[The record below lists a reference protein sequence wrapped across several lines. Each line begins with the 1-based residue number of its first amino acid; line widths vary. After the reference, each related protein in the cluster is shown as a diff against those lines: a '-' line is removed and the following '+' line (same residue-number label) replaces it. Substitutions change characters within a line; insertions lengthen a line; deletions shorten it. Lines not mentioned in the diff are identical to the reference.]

1 MNYQTIHTLY
11 GLVHMAAAEAAG
23 ISINLIEMAVGDGAG
38 NATSPSEAQ
47 THLVR
52 EMYRGRVN
60 RVFQDPVNPKQ
71 YTAELVVPASI
82 GGFTLR
88 EVGVFDADGGLFA
101 VGNLPTSYKPS
112 IGEGAY
118 SDTVVRITF
127 LVTNS
132 GIVTLQLDPNVV
144 VATHTWVTNNV
155 TAGALIPG
163 GTTSQILAKKSN
175 ADGDTE
181 WINLDAVNVTVDM
194 IEERQALAAGQ
205 TMVTMAITTTRGL
218 AVYIEG
224 VRINKGAGAD
234 EWSVADN
241 GTSQEQIVLGK
252 AYAAGTKILTT
263 QNEPTGSVP
272 APMERSQNLA
282 DVLDKATART
292 NLDVYSKAES
302 DQKAPASSIM
312 YFARLTAPAGWLKA
326 NGAAISRTA
335 YAGLYAAIGTAFG
348 AGDGFNTFNLPDLR
362 GEFIRGWDDGRGVDP
377 GRALNTRQ
385 AGDLAS
391 HSHGASSDAQG
402 LHSHTGATETAG
414 DHAHSGTTSP
424 AGQHQHDSG
433 WGESGN
439 RAPYGVARTGAYG
452 SGQSDNDN
460 NSNMTSVAGEH
471 THDFRTDTTGNH
483 AHRLTTENSGQHAH
497 NISVAAAGGSET
509 RPRNM
514 ALLACIKY

>member
-1 MNYQTIHTLY
+1 MNYQTIHTTY
-11 GLVHMAAAEAAG
+11 GLIRMAAAEAAG
-23 ISINLIEMAVGDGAG
+23 VSINLTNMAVGDGAG
-38 NATSPSEAQ
+38 NVTSPGEAQ

-52 EMYRGRVN
+52 EMYRARVN
-60 RVFQDPVNPKQ
+60 RVFQNPSNPKE
-71 YTAELVVPASI
+71 YTAELIIPAAI

-88 EVGVFDADGGLFA
+88 EVGVFDADGGLFV
-101 VGNLPTSYKPS
+101 VGNLPTSYKPTIS
-112 IGEGAY
+112 EGAY
-118 SDTVVRITF
+118 SDTVIRITF

-132 GIVTLQLDPNVV
+132 SIVTLQLDPNVA
-144 VATHTWVTNNV
+144 VATHVWITNNV
-155 TAGALIPG
+155 TAGVLIPG

-181 WINLDAVNVTVDM
+181 WKDLDAVNVTVDM
-194 IEERQALAAGQ
+194 IEERQTLAAGQ
-205 TMVTMAITTTRGL
+205 LVVNMAVTTTRGL

-224 VRINKGAGAD
+224 SRINKGAGAD
-234 EWSVADN
+234 EWSVANN
-241 GTSQEQIVLGK
+241 GTSQTQIVLGK
-252 AYAAGTKILTT
+252 AYATGARILTT

-282 DVLDKATART
+282 DVNDKATART
-292 NLDVYSKAES
+292 NLDVYSKTES

-335 YAGLYAAIGTAFG
+335 YAGLYAAMGTAFG

-362 GEFIRGWDDGRGVDP
+362 GEFIRGWDDGRGIDA

-402 LHSHTGATETAG
+402 VHSHGGSTDTQGEHTHG
-414 DHAHSGTTSP
+414 GTTSP
-424 AGQHQHDSG
+424 GGLHQHDSG

-452 SGQSDNDN
+452 SGQSDGDN
-460 NSNMTSVAGEH
+460 NSYMTSPDGEH
-471 THDFRTDTTGNH
+471 THTFRTETAGSH
-483 AHRLTTENSGQHAH
+483 SHRLTTEEGGSHAH

-509 RPRNM
+509 RPRNI